1 MSQSREGS
9 PAQNPGASS
18 PRSSST
24 VGGDLSSPRS
34 SPSPSPS
41 PSLSLFYLLFQ
52 IASVSVTL
60 LAIPTPMAL
69 RPSPD
74 PHLLHTRTSVY
85 SRHCHL
91 GKRAE

>member
-9 PAQNPGASS
+9 PAQNPGVSS

-24 VGGDLSSPRS
+24 VAGDSSSPRS
-34 SPSPSPS
+34 SPSPSL
-41 PSLSLFYLLFQ
+41 SLSMFYLLFK

-69 RPSPD
+69 CPSPD
-74 PHLLHTRTSVY
+74 PHLLHARTYICSH
-85 SRHCHL
+85 HCHL
-91 GKRAE
+91 GKRTK